1 MADAEPGLRHG
12 DPRTRWFLRL
22 ARATAATDLVP
33 APGPVTRPAP
43 RPLRSHPC
51 PTTMRHPS
59 LSAIAALARIAA
71 CSSSSDSDV
80 TARANATLRD
90 VDNAT
95 VGTVQLA
102 ELDNGSVD
110 VTIQV
115 QGMTEGL
122 HGVHFHSIGSCD
134 AATVFASAGSH
145 FNPLAKE
152 HGLNNP
158 NGAHAGDMPNLSVAA
173 NGTGTLHTT
182 TARITLSAGTISVLD
197 ADGAAVV
204 VHAGQDDQVT
214 DPMGNSGA
222 RFACA
227 GESTRSP

>member
-1 MADAEPGLRHG
+1 M
-12 DPRTRWFLRL
+12 RL
-22 ARATAATDLVP
+22 PSAA
-33 APGPVTRPAP
+33 
-43 RPLRSHPC
+43 
-51 PTTMRHPS
+51 
-59 LSAIAALARIAA
+59 SAVAALAFLAA
-71 CSSSSDSDV
+71 CSSSSDSNV

-90 VDNAT
+90 VNAAS

-102 ELDNGSVD
+102 ELDNGDVD

-115 QGMTEGL
+115 QGMTQGM

-134 AATVFASAGSH
+134 AATTFASAGSH
-145 FNPLAKE
+145 FNPLSKQ

-158 NGAHAGDMPNLSVAA
+158 NGAHAGDMPNIEVAA

-182 TARITLSAGTISVLD
+182 TPRLTLSAGGISILD
-197 ADGAAVV
+197 ADGGAIV

-222 RFACA
+222 RVACGVLVPA
-227 GESTRSP
+227 